1 MSQKYLYL
9 PRVRLYSD
17 NQRDKDIQNWLKDL
31 PSGIKS
37 ETIKQAMWASIS
49 DTSSRP
55 PTYLR
60 EQPYYNPDRQAIPT
74 SSKMN
79 ASLTF
84 DTHELLV
91 DIRQIV
97 EVAVTQALAHHGTSA
112 TSVEPPKASS
122 DIEAM
127 LDNLDISFMLED
139 DDEEES

>member
-1 MSQKYLYL
+1 MSSSYLYL
-9 PRVRLYSD
+9 PRVRLYDD
-17 NQRDKDIQNWLKDL
+17 NQRDRDIQNWLKGL

-49 DTSSRP
+49 GTHTNPGP

-60 EQPYYNPDRQAIPT
+60 EQPYYKTESKPIPT
-74 SSKMN
+74 STKMN

-97 EVAVTQALAHHGTSA
+97 EVAVTQVLAHHSTSA
-112 TSVEPPKASS
+112 PSVEPPKASS

-127 LDNLDISFMLED
+127 LDNLDMSFMLD
-139 DDEEES
+139 DDEE